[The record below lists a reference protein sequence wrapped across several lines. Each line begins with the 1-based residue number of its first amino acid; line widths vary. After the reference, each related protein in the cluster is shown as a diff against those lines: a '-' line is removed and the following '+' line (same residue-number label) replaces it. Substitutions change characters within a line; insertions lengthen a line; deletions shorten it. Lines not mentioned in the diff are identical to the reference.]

1 MLLVIPQEFSSMCVF
16 ARILK
21 SNILTQVVKTTFLE
35 IRMNTKLNVAVAAA
49 LFAAATGAQAG
60 ITIPA
65 GDWTLDIGGVV
76 NAYYTSTRES
86 GDFRGLN
93 GAVLGGSN
101 ASNERSESNIT
112 TGLLP
117 NYLSVSGKTRQNDL
131 DVAFTISI
139 NPGASTTNSGIQG
152 SQQENR
158 QAFLTFGDA
167 SWGSIKLGKD
177 LGIYAS
183 DAILNDMTLL
193 GVGSGAGL
201 LAGNTT
207 TLGRIGTGF
216 MYADWKSQV
225 AYSSPNWNGFQF
237 TAGVTQAWNA
247 IAAGA
252 NNTVLGTGANGVFNS
267 AVGNARGGSQPAFE
281 AKASYEW
288 TGDVAGKVWSSLF
301 SQKVEFGTA
310 TAVGSDRAT
319 AMDIGATVKV
329 ADFGLTGYYNKGRGT
344 GTTVMLRDGFDING
358 KRRDSDDWYV
368 QGTYTIPG
376 VATKLGVSYGKST
389 LDGNSGED
397 LDEYSNR
404 MWTVGAYHPVTK
416 HLNLVAEYS
425 DVKTEIDSNTTG
437 NSTGKSKTVSLG
449 AILFF

>member
-1 MLLVIPQEFSSMCVF
+1 
-16 ARILK
+16 
-21 SNILTQVVKTTFLE
+21 
-35 IRMNTKLNVAVAAA
+35 MNTKLNVAVAAA

-76 NAYYTSTRES
+76 NAYYTNTRADRAEHAV
-86 GDFRGLN
+86 GYGGALFTQNEGL
-93 GAVLGGSN
+93 LGGATDN
-101 ASNERSESNIT
+101 TTSNIS

-117 NYLSVSGKTRQNDL
+117 NYFTLSGKTRQNDL

-139 NPGASTTNSGIQG
+139 QPGASTRSAGIQSAQNG
-152 SQQENR
+152 NAATQENR

-177 LGIYAS
+177 LGIFAS

-193 GVGSGAGL
+193 GVGSGAGG

-207 TLGRIGTGF
+207 TTGRIGTGYI
-216 MYADWKSQV
+216 YADWKAQV

-237 TAGVTQAWNA
+237 TAGLTQAWDA
-247 IAAGA
+247 I
-252 NNTVLGTGANGVFNS
+252 
-267 AVGNARGGSQPAFE
+267 AVGNNNGLGSTTSNQRGGSQTAYE

-288 TGDVAGKVWSSLF
+288 TGDVAGKVWVSAIT
-301 SQKVEFGTA
+301 QKVEGLNGGA
-310 TAVGSDRAT
+310 IVGNTSDRAT
-319 AMDIGATVKV
+319 AFDIGTTVKL
-329 ADFGLTGYYNKGRGT
+329 ADFALTGYYYDGEGI
-344 GTTVMLRDGFDING
+344 GQTVQLNNGFDRFGNA
-358 KRRDSDDWYV
+358 RDSKGGYV

-376 VATKLGVSYGKST
+376 VGTKLGLSWGQSK
-389 LDGNSGED
+389 LEGNSGD
-397 LDEYSNR
+397 LVLDDLKDE
-404 MWTVGAYHPVTK
+404 MWTVGAYHPLTK

-425 DVKTEIDSNTTG
+425 DVKSKYNRKAL
-437 NSTGKSKTVSLG
+437 STLENQAQTVSFG